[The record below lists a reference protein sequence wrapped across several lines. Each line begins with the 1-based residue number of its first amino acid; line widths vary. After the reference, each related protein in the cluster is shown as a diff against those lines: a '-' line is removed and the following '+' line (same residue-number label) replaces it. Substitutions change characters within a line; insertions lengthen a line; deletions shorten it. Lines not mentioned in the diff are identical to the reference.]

1 MKSVKKKSLME
12 KSNTIVSLTLKR
24 NPNHADFF
32 NKKAQEASDFLNNIE
47 LKF

>member
-1 MKSVKKKSLME
+1 MKSVKKNSLME
-12 KSNTIVSLTLKR
+12 KSNVTVSSTLKR

-32 NKKAQEASDFLNNIE
+32 NKKAREASDFLKNIE